1 METKLLSIREILLGY
16 DRISQLYP
24 YTPSLCIWR
33 SWEIAAYRRYR
44 LREPVIDIGCGDGR
58 FFKLV
63 WPKVRDVVG
72 IEIDPE
78 VADAARKLAFYK
90 NVYVTPASQ
99 LPIHPHSFYSA
110 FANCSLEHM
119 DDLHDVLINISRSLQ
134 KGGRFLFSIV
144 TDKFLEWLPL
154 SFLMDQVGLKER
166 SRELQTEYEKYHH
179 LVNPLPAEIWMRHL
193 EEAGF
198 EILEYT
204 PILPEMTS
212 RLFLFLD
219 HLWHLRQADGELG
232 RLLASYFASLPHF
245 TQVLRNIMASFLK
258 MEKDW
263 LIGSGAIFYAKI

>member
-24 YTPSLCIWR
+24 YIPSLCLWR
-33 SWEIAAYRRYR
+33 SWEIAAYQRYR

-58 FFKLV
+58 FFQLV

-78 VADAARKLAFYK
+78 IADAARKSGVYK

-99 LPIHPHSFYSA
+99 WPVLPQSFDSA

-154 SFLMDQVGLKER
+154 SLLMDQLGLKER
-166 SRELQTEYEKYHH
+166 GRELQAEYEKYHH
-179 LVNPLPAEIWMRHL
+179 LVNPLPVEIWMRHL
-193 EEAGF
+193 KEARF

-219 HLWHLRQADGELG
+219 HLWHVRQADGELG
-232 RLLASYFASLPHF
+232 SRLAPYFASLPHF
-245 TQVLRNIMASFLK
+245 NQALRNILAGLLH

-263 LIGSGAIFYAKI
+263 LIASGVIFYARK